1 MEVPAPGGSI
11 PRRREFPHQRRLRHW
26 SPERET
32 SEEDPD
38 DCKSPGP
45 LVKLKPLGALLRP
58 LVGAV
63 ATAVGRAATA
73 LRSAVIRSVG
83 GFAQAVAQHLRNL
96 RPEEGPRV
104 DTSQN
109 PATSRRMQR
118 ELEQEYE
125 EDAWIHDLEFDIL
138 PLNGQPQGERRLEA
152 AVPWT
157 ADGVFGPM
165 RPPEEWT
172 APPRPGARRVLR
184 PRVGEAARSE
194 ATPATGEGSR
204 RSEAARSGTQSSIR
218 GLSAREVQAARER
231 LQQELRDAEMARR
244 LQDEELRALQ
254 STASPS
260 EGWAGTRQDWVSE
273 HQLRQ
278 SPPSAPSQPSA
289 SSLASSPLARPASE
303 APSGASPY
311 EIRQLPTYLH
321 RRSGR
326 SSAPLCSICLEEYQ
340 VDDRLRRAA
349 VHCRSSDTALDTE
362 AREQRLLTLV

>member
-63 ATAVGRAATA
+63 ATAVSRR
-73 LRSAVIRSVG
+73 RSHNTSVTS
-83 GFAQAVAQHLRNL
+83 AQHAGGMHKKLPKAAL
-96 RPEEGPRV
+96 KIE
-104 DTSQN
+104 
-109 PATSRRMQR
+109 R

-184 PRVGEAARSE
+184 PRVGGDRELREAARSE

-260 EGWAGTRQDWVSE
+260 E
-273 HQLRQ
+273 
-278 SPPSAPSQPSA
+278 
-289 SSLASSPLARPASE
+289 
-303 APSGASPY
+303 
-311 EIRQLPTYLH
+311 
-321 RRSGR
+321 
-326 SSAPLCSICLEEYQ
+326 
-340 VDDRLRRAA
+340 
-349 VHCRSSDTALDTE
+349 
-362 AREQRLLTLV
+362 